1 MNNQKIE
8 FKDINGEGINPK
20 GRYLLVNPTASER
33 GVLALPGEVLTFPV
47 CLVFMGIKT
56 ISMLANGKGV
66 FFRWFLDPAKPE
78 GVRIPVMPAP

>member
-1 MNNQKIE
+1 MNNPEIE
-8 FKDINGEGINPK
+8 FKDINGADINPK
-20 GRYLLVNPTASER
+20 ERYLLVNQTASER